1 MYKLL
6 IVDDNNTHIQ
16 CVLDYVNWR
25 ELKFLQIK
33 TASNGADAYEIFK
46 TFQPDLVIS
55 DVVMPIM
62 NGTELARLIRKV
74 SNVHIIFMSCYEDFN
89 YVKEAIDND
98 ITAYI
103 LKPLNPDVL
112 KEKVLK
118 VVADIKRREDALD
131 SSRMLSEFLP
141 LIRES
146 LLYRLLYNEKADIPE
161 DILKSARFEASSLA
175 LIVKYFILESGET
188 CVSLYELQST
198 VKAAFPDFS
207 VTSITEIPNK
217 LIILLSASEADE
229 KNFLDSAI
237 SAIRRHINQ
246 IRTEYGFSVAAGV
259 SSVSGSLSDA
269 RIMLKQA
276 ALALE
281 STYSPEEGEIYLFED
296 FEESKSESSDYD
308 IYNLKQDLSNLLD
321 KADKEAVEEFLEKY
335 YPQNTILNR
344 NTIKALCFSIVT
356 SLQFLLSE
364 RNADIDT
371 LFEHSDVI
379 WTKLNNFET
388 IADTYQWIKN
398 ILLACCEF
406 IKDVEKS
413 KYNGF
418 VSNIKSYID
427 AHYMDI
433 DSVEQIASELFIS
446 AGYAKNVFKKYTKQ
460 TIFDYLVETRI
471 KEAKR
476 LLQDPTVKVYEVS
489 EMVGYLSKAHFTEVF
504 KRKTGMTPK
513 EYQLKGKQG

>member
-1 MYKLL
+1 
-6 IVDDNNTHIQ
+6 
-16 CVLDYVNWR
+16 
-25 ELKFLQIK
+25 
-33 TASNGADAYEIFK
+33 
-46 TFQPDLVIS
+46 
-55 DVVMPIM
+55 
-62 NGTELARLIRKV
+62 
-74 SNVHIIFMSCYEDFN
+74 
-89 YVKEAIDND
+89 
-98 ITAYI
+98 
-103 LKPLNPDVL
+103 
-112 KEKVLK
+112 
-118 VVADIKRREDALD
+118 
-131 SSRMLSEFLP
+131 
-141 LIRES
+141 
-146 LLYRLLYNEKADIPE
+146 
-161 DILKSARFEASSLA
+161 
-175 LIVKYFILESGET
+175 
-188 CVSLYELQST
+188 
-198 VKAAFPDFS
+198 
-207 VTSITEIPNK
+207 
-217 LIILLSASEADE
+217 
-229 KNFLDSAI
+229 
-237 SAIRRHINQ
+237 
-246 IRTEYGFSVAAGV
+246 
-259 SSVSGSLSDA
+259 
-269 RIMLKQA
+269 MLKQA

-308 IYNLKQDLSNLLD
+308 IYNLKQDLSILLD